1 MSVFLFSLHLSRFFL
16 EPAVSLCRLGRYR
29 VSPPPPLC
37 EPLMCSDPCL
47 QKTRIETAEPCCE
60 ISNIMHTNTQH
71 VFILCAASSLRRTR
85 RAGLSDPAHRGP
97 GRCHFNNMKLQPKW
111 DVGGV
116 GGGLAVSLREL
127 CEYISSYGLA
137 PIMTSP
143 QEQEVTPL
151 IGVFTAKLNRL
162 LQKRLEGESSRSK
175 ISEPSSW
182 QKVAGT
188 WCHPATVSIN
198 P

>member
-1 MSVFLFSLHLSRFFL
+1 MG
-16 EPAVSLCRLGRYR
+16 C
-29 VSPPPPLC
+29 
-37 EPLMCSDPCL
+37 
-47 QKTRIETAEPCCE
+47 Q
-60 ISNIMHTNTQH
+60 
-71 VFILCAASSLRRTR
+71 
-85 RAGLSDPAHRGP
+85 
-97 GRCHFNNMKLQPKW
+97 
-111 DVGGV
+111 
-116 GGGLAVSLREL
+116 GGLAVSLTEL

-143 QEQEVTPL
+143 QEQEVTPV